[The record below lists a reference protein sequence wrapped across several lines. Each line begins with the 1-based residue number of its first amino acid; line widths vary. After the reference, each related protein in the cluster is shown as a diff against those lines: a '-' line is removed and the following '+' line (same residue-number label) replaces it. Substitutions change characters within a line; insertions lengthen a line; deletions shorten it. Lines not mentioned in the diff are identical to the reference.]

1 MQESKRKELL
11 ESNLKERLDWYTLYA
26 SESEYDVK
34 AVESILYLLDTC
46 EPLEEGIVPPKK
58 EAWQRFL
65 EMADKGQEL
74 LPVEDCMLPGK
85 PAECYGDS
93 AVESKA
99 GSCRNM
105 TAEIHGDVR
114 AGEMT
119 ADTEKDTEGPGQGSG
134 VGGSVIK
141 GAGEFA
147 GTGKSKKITGGTINL
162 GTAGSISNMS
172 CALDEKIAQRP
183 VQTPGCLQ
191 RKIGRGS
198 GVVSRHKILVAAVL
212 ILMILVVGNTVQTIA
227 RHDEDFFF
235 WLNRDD
241 SGTQMITSPEGLDGS
256 AEKTQTVYYDR
267 EEMPEWAQ
275 DWLTVEAEIEIPE
288 EYEWQYYEASEL
300 DNRRHVASHYL
311 LESSAQ
317 EIVVGV
323 WIYLDKLSLNREKY
337 ADYNYLESV
346 EIGGN
351 QIDIYNKIETSG
363 KTYFAACFFGERF
376 QYYIQGRDNL
386 DELKNLIELYLEKI

>member
-11 ESNLKERLDWYTLYA
+11 ERNLKERLDWYTLYA

-85 PAECYGDS
+85 PAECSGDS
-93 AVESKA
+93 AVEGKA

-105 TAEIHGDVR
+105 TAKIHGDVR

-119 ADTEKDTEGPGQGSG
+119 ADTEKDTEGPGQGNG

-141 GAGEFA
+141 GAGELA
-147 GTGKSKKITGGTINL
+147 GTGKPEIITGRNINF

-172 CALDEKIAQRP
+172 CALDEKTAQRP

-191 RKIGRGS
+191 RKIGR
-198 GVVSRHKILVAAVL
+198 VS
-212 ILMILVVGNTVQTIA
+212 
-227 RHDEDFFF
+227 
-235 WLNRDD
+235 
-241 SGTQMITSPEGLDGS
+241 
-256 AEKTQTVYYDR
+256 
-267 EEMPEWAQ
+267 
-275 DWLTVEAEIEIPE
+275 
-288 EYEWQYYEASEL
+288 
-300 DNRRHVASHYL
+300 
-311 LESSAQ
+311 
-317 EIVVGV
+317 
-323 WIYLDKLSLNREKY
+323 
-337 ADYNYLESV
+337 
-346 EIGGN
+346 EIGR
-351 QIDIYNKIETSG
+351 
-363 KTYFAACFFGERF
+363 AHV
-376 QYYIQGRDNL
+376 
-386 DELKNLIELYLEKI
+386 

>member
-11 ESNLKERLDWYTLYA
+11 GSNLKERLDWYTLYA

-74 LPVEDCMLPGK
+74 LPVEDCMLSGRPS
-85 PAECYGDS
+85 ECSGDS
-93 AVESKA
+93 AVEGKA

-105 TAEIHGDVR
+105 TAKIHGDVR

-119 ADTEKDTEGPGQGSG
+119 ADAEKDTEGTGQGSG

-141 GAGEFA
+141 GAGELA
-147 GTGKSKKITGGTINL
+147 GTGKPEIITGETINL
-162 GTAGSISNMS
+162 GTAGSISNMP
-172 CALDEKIAQRP
+172 CALDEKTAQRP
-183 VQTPGCLQ
+183 VQAPGCLQ
-191 RKIGRGS
+191 RKIGRVS
-198 GVVSRHKILVAAVL
+198 VFVSRHKILVAAVL

-241 SGTQMITSPEGLDGS
+241 SGTQMITSPEGLD
-256 AEKTQTVYYDR
+256 AVVKKEEVYYEKKDV
-267 EEMPEWAQ
+267 PDWAQ
-275 DWLTVEAEIEIPE
+275 EWIKIEEEIEMPE
-288 EYEWQYYEASEL
+288 EYEWQYYEANEL
-300 DNRRHVASHYL
+300 DNRKHIASHYL
-311 LESSAQ
+311 LENSSQ
-317 EIVVGV
+317 EIVLGV
-323 WIYLDKLSLNREKY
+323 WVYLDKLSLNRERF
-337 ADYNYLESV
+337 ADYNFIESI
-346 EIGGN
+346 EIE
-351 QIDIYNKIETSG
+351 QKQMDVYSKIEESG
-363 KTYFAACFFGERF
+363 KI
-376 QYYIQGRDNL
+376 YYIVCFYEHNCRYYVRGQDDL
-386 DELKNLIELYLEKI
+386 EELKTLIEEYSKNI